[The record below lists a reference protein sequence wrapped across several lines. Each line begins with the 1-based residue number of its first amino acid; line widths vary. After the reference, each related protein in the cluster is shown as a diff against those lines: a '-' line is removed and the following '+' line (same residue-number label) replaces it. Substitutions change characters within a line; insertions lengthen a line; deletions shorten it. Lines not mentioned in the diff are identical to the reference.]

1 MLILY
6 ISLLLLVL
14 QQKVFNNGNSLYN
27 HDVSSRI
34 KEIGVEKKIKQD
46 SYYLSRNDREEL
58 LQSTQDQDY
67 FTIQDLKESKESQY
81 IHDMKKTILS
91 DYANEKI
98 CFTQL
103 FGNYSFNLP
112 SIKYKAARCIILLY
126 FLYSNHRLFISLS
139 KRTEDQVFRY
149 KTLLILSRSICFSS

>member
-1 MLILY
+1 MIIIYL
-6 ISLLLLVL
+6 SLLLLVL
-14 QQKVFNNGNSLYN
+14 QQKVFNYNNSLYN

-34 KEIGVEKKIKQD
+34 KKIDVEKKIKQN
-46 SYYLSRNDREEL
+46 SYYLSHNDGEEL

-67 FTIQDLKESKESQY
+67 FTIQDLKESKQSQY
-81 IHDMKKTILS
+81 IYDMKKTILR
-91 DYANEKI
+91 DYANERI

-126 FLYSNHRLFISLS
+126 FLYSNH
-139 KRTEDQVFRY
+139 
-149 KTLLILSRSICFSS
+149 

>member
-1 MLILY
+1 MIIIYL
-6 ISLLLLVL
+6 SLLLLVL
-14 QQKVFNNGNSLYN
+14 QQKVFNYNNSLYN

-34 KEIGVEKKIKQD
+34 KEIDVEKKIKQN
-46 SYYLSRNDREEL
+46 SYYLSHSYNEEL

-67 FTIQDLKESKESQY
+67 FTIQDLKESKQSQY
-81 IHDMKKTILS
+81 IHDMKKTILR
-91 DYANEKI
+91 DYANERI

-126 FLYSNHRLFISLS
+126 L
-139 KRTEDQVFRY
+139 
-149 KTLLILSRSICFSS
+149 